1 MIRDL
6 IKVTLNRFSSTKHN
20 GNDGKPG
27 SLARSIHALQDDL
40 GGIDEALKNL
50 ASSSEK
56 DFLDIG
62 ARLQDIYSRAT
73 TMAELGASV
82 VQVMTGEKI
91 TNAIEGLS
99 TILEELKGH
108 LDNSES
114 GFDKISKGL
123 ADYRKTLKEVTSY
136 LEKFRMLVL
145 NLDMLGFFTRVENAH
160 VFSGDTGFAA
170 LTNDVKALSRRI
182 FDKSTQIQS
191 KAGGLSILIT
201 QALAEFFK
209 FKENHRSH
217 ALTMLNHSVTNH
229 KLLVSKHHSATESA
243 HRISGKSRQIKG
255 EMGDIV
261 SSLQFHDITSQQIG
275 HVSEVI
281 ESLQHSVNSGTLSDA
296 EKTGIISEVCALQI
310 SQLGNSKKAVYT
322 AVESVIKSL
331 SRIAGGVQDLLDETR
346 KVSWASDIEGL
357 SFMEELDFG
366 ISTVIECLDE
376 NITEQTGLTN
386 TMSAVSSMVSEM
398 SVFVEEI
405 ENLGLNLQLIALN
418 ARIKAAHMG
427 KEGAALD
434 TISGS
439 IYELSKD
446 SRTDTSVLSHML
458 TSVVNIAEQFDLNLE
473 NMHSGQEKSVE
484 ALVENLRDLLY
495 SLHDMNDSVFTTLI
509 QMNTL
514 GESLIEDIGKI
525 TSGIT
530 VHHEIQDVV
539 EDVMGELEEL
549 RCEAKGMHPQE
560 RRSKS
565 SSFVDELQKYYT
577 MESEYTIHS
586 DHLKPRNAPNSMA
599 VSKSSASEYGDN
611 VELF

>member
-6 IKVTLNRFSSTKHN
+6 MNVTLNRFLSTKPYGDN
-20 GNDGKPG
+20 GKPG
-27 SLARSIHALQDDL
+27 SEARSIHDLQDDL
-40 GGIDEALKNL
+40 EGINEVLKNL

-56 DFLDIG
+56 GFLDIG
-62 ARLQDIYSRAT
+62 TKLQDIYSRTT

-82 VQVMTGEKI
+82 VQVMTGEGIK
-91 TNAIEGLS
+91 NAIGGLA

-108 LDNSES
+108 LENSEN
-114 GFDKISKGL
+114 GFGKISHGL
-123 ADYRKTLKEVTSY
+123 ADYQKTLKEVTSY

-160 VFSGDTGFAA
+160 ILSGDTGFAD

-191 KAGGLSILIT
+191 KSVGLSILIN

-209 FKENHRSH
+209 FKESHRTH
-217 ALTMLNHSVTNH
+217 AMTMLNHSVTNH
-229 KLLVSKHHSATESA
+229 KLLVNKHRSATETA
-243 HRISGKSRQIKG
+243 HQISSKSHQIKG
-255 EMGDIV
+255 KVGDIV

-281 ESLQHSVNSGTLSDA
+281 ESLQDSVNSSTLSDA

-310 SQLGNSKKAVYT
+310 SQLGNSKKAVHT
-322 AVESVIKSL
+322 AVESVIGSL
-331 SRIAGGVQDLLDETR
+331 NKIAGGIQDLLEETR

-366 ISTVIECLDE
+366 ISTVIKCLDE

-386 TMSAVSSMVSEM
+386 TMSSVSSMVSEM
-398 SVFVEEI
+398 SGFVGEI

-458 TSVVNIAEQFDLNLE
+458 ASVVDIAKQFDFNLE
-473 NMHSGQEKSVE
+473 NMHSGQEKNVE
-484 ALVENLRDLLY
+484 ALVENLKDLLF
-495 SLHDMNDSVFTTLI
+495 SLHEMNDSVFKSLI
-509 QMNTL
+509 EMNTM

-525 TSGIT
+525 TSGVT
-530 VHHEIQDVV
+530 VHHEIQNVIG
-539 EDVMGELEEL
+539 DVMGEFEEL
-549 RCEAKGMHPQE
+549 RCESNGMHPYD
-560 RRSKS
+560 RRTKS
-565 SSFVDELQKYYT
+565 SSFMDELQKYYT
-577 MESEYTIHS
+577 MESEHKIHA
-586 DHLKPRNAPNSMA
+586 DYMNPRDVPDSPAT
-599 VSKSSASEYGDN
+599 SKGNASEYGDN